1 MTSTTPANPGRQTS
15 GGGTTSESAL
25 EDPLDRMFAP
35 SEDSDWEET
44 FLSVLRPSSSSTPAT
59 TSSSRSSTTTA
70 TATSS
75 SSRGEDVDQSENK
88 DQEQDQKQNE
98 VDNSKISLNASNS
111 QPIELLNENSKVV
124 EVVDGVPSGSF
135 KPLWSQEFISCA
147 SPTSFRCV
155 PLYKVEGREDP
166 EKDEGFNEPE
176 SPFKSGGPML
186 SGGDVTC
193 TDGEGSQNDPNT
205 SQEEPSKSPNHPEKF
220 FDNCDILQWV
230 INDSNISNPNILNT
244 SPSSSSSEE
253 EHRPTAT
260 TTRFISDMKRDSPTP
275 SKGPINHSTNIQA
288 PLPTH
293 FTPKVAAPTTELHQ
307 SVEALNQA
315 LDKALKASSPTRS
328 TPSLIAQM
336 LGTEPPPIAGPTNLP
351 QSSLPSVIFDQ
362 EIKSEP
368 DPDWNYQPP
377 KVTGTR
383 KRGRP
388 SLPSESRSITP
399 HPSMQGATSNLSETE
414 ASAQKFRRMRDLNN
428 EASRRCRENRKLK
441 QELAER
447 ELEELLVINKERR
460 RMVAEMEKQVAEMKA
475 KILQS
480 VSGGHQLLQ
489 QQPPP
494 QSSSSDFSSMW
505 SNM

>member
-1 MTSTTPANPGRQTS
+1 
-15 GGGTTSESAL
+15 
-25 EDPLDRMFAP
+25 MFAP

-59 TSSSRSSTTTA
+59 TSSSRSSSTTA

-75 SSRGEDVDQSENK
+75 SSRGEDEDPSENK

-98 VDNSKISLNASNS
+98 VDNSEIGLNASNS
-111 QPIELLNENSKVV
+111 QPIELLNENSQVV
-124 EVVDGVPSGSF
+124 EVEVPVVDGVPSGSF

-193 TDGEGSQNDPNT
+193 TDGEGSQNDANT

-275 SKGPINHSTNIQA
+275 SKGPSNHSTNIQA

-293 FTPKVAAPTTELHQ
+293 SIPKAAAPTNSAMDFHQ
-307 SVEALNQA
+307 SVETLNKA
-315 LDKALKASSPTRS
+315 LDKALKASSSTRS

-336 LGTEPPPIAGPTNLP
+336 LGTEPQPIAGPSNLP

-377 KVTGTR
+377 KLTGTR
-383 KRGRP
+383 CVDFLLMTDWEMLVKAIVIYFTIFSIFMVLASKQN
-388 SLPSESRSITP
+388 SL
-399 HPSMQGATSNLSETE
+399 
-414 ASAQKFRRMRDLNN
+414 
-428 EASRRCRENRKLK
+428 
-441 QELAER
+441 
-447 ELEELLVINKERR
+447 
-460 RMVAEMEKQVAEMKA
+460 
-475 KILQS
+475 
-480 VSGGHQLLQ
+480 HQ
-489 QQPPP
+489 
-494 QSSSSDFSSMW
+494 
-505 SNM
+505 